1 MRLRKPAFVFVL
13 MIILLMGF
21 GCGQAVDEGQQAPED
36 QKVEEGKQQVPEN
49 QPETRTESG
58 TFIGQI
64 DANSIEI
71 KISGVPEEESNRAF
85 KLSAEIKERFE
96 ELGLETGDEV
106 LITYI
111 PKENEQPEIIELK
124 KNQ

>member
-1 MRLRKPAFVFVL
+1 MRFRKPAFVFVL

-36 QKVEEGKQQVPEN
+36 LKVEEGEQQAPESR
-49 QPETRTESG
+49 PETQTESG
-58 TFIGQI
+58 TYVGQI

-71 KISGVPEEESNRAF
+71 KISGVSEEESARAF

-96 ELGLETGDEV
+96 EFELEAGDEV
-106 LITYI
+106 FFTYI
-111 PKENEQPEIIELK
+111 PKGNEQPEIIELK
-124 KNQ
+124 KTQ